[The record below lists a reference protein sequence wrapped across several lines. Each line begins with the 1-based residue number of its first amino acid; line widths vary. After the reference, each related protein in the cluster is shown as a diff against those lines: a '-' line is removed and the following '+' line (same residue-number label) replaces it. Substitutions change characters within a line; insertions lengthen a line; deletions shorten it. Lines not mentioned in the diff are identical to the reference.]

1 MQSSSVVDAESTS
14 GKSATAEQAE
24 MPPMPQAEL
33 VLKRATDFT
42 LSLLAAIA
50 LAPAMILIAI
60 AIKLDSSGPVIFQ
73 QRRVGSD
80 GRFFNIYK
88 FRTMRTGTPDLP
100 TDQMMKLPSPIT
112 SVGKILRQ
120 TSLDELPQIFNV
132 LKNDMSIVGPRP
144 ALYNQTQLTEMRK
157 NAGVLRYPPGI
168 TGWAQVNGRD
178 ELADDVKVKLDKWYC
193 DNWNYFLDWKVI
205 FMTVQAV
212 ISRRGAV

>member
-1 MQSSSVVDAESTS
+1 
-14 GKSATAEQAE
+14 
-24 MPPMPQAEL
+24 MPQAEL